1 MNLGL
6 ESFVVTFWE
15 DSVSDEIYAKLEPIS
30 NRIPLLL
37 LNFSVVPYYGLS
49 LTTNAQSIVLDG
61 FENEMLIELERWK
74 QENEEAINI
83 LIQTGG
89 FFEKK
94 VLRSPKQPLQI
105 TKVEQMLQNQENT
118 YFNVKVKARLEN
130 EYQDYFYIGCP
141 ICSTKTVA
149 SYGTEFMCYSTPC
162 KNMRI
167 ANRSFRFS
175 LMVFDA
181 SGQVEVTFLGKEAQ
195 KLLGLD
201 PSEFY
206 KKQNQG
212 PITQVDFLRQ
222 RLCNIVLL
230 LKLKSRIFKDVCTF
244 TADAIEILQDDGAI
258 PSEKS
263 SIEPEAHLEQGLL
276 KSATRQLVFPESLD
290 NDEDILAK
298 DAAKAKG
305 KGKMSQESHVEYIK
319 GENDYDMLFLLDNN
333 YNFG

>member
-1 MNLGL
+1 MEERLIPMNEILPGMKEWKCKVRVIKKLGAKQANNNPNKFQKLILGDGLGHTLDAVIFHDNIDRFKHVLQEGNVYMVKGAYVSDPKQYRNPIVTCNYQWTFRKDTSVKEEPNDSIPVGGLSFRTTPSYTACVIIATHEPRVVTVKGQGKVIREYAAIDTEL

-167 ANRSFRFS
+167 ANRR
-175 LMVFDA
+175 
-181 SGQVEVTFLGKEAQ
+181 
-195 KLLGLD
+195 
-201 PSEFY
+201 
-206 KKQNQG
+206 
-212 PITQVDFLRQ
+212 
-222 RLCNIVLL
+222 C
-230 LKLKSRIFKDVCTF
+230 
-244 TADAIEILQDDGAI
+244 
-258 PSEKS
+258 
-263 SIEPEAHLEQGLL
+263 
-276 KSATRQLVFPESLD
+276 
-290 NDEDILAK
+290 
-298 DAAKAKG
+298 
-305 KGKMSQESHVEYIK
+305 
-319 GENDYDMLFLLDNN
+319 
-333 YNFG
+333 